1 MMSRNQGCCV
11 VCNLKI
17 ETLVLRKELIILS
30 TATSHVYLEMINDY
44 VRRPA
49 HQGSKNILMNLLF
62 VIRE

>member
-17 ETLVLRKELIILS
+17 ETLVLRKELITLS
-30 TATSHVYLEMINDY
+30 MATSHVYLEMINDY

-49 HQGSKNILMNLLF
+49 HQRSKNILMNLLF
-62 VIRE
+62 VIRY